1 MKKLFAIKIISTVLM
16 IGAIGLE
23 LGHIYALKN
32 QLQIPNI
39 ISPIFWVER
48 VAVAVHLIE
57 AIVAAFTAGSKD
69 RIWYKYGV
77 YTFFV
82 GTIGL
87 VELFREENK
96 SMIK

>member
-1 MKKLFAIKIISTVLM
+1 MKKNLFVINVIKIISTVLM

-32 QLQIPNI
+32 HLQIPDI
-39 ISPIFWVER
+39 IRPILVIER
-48 VAVAVHLIE
+48 VAVGVHLIE
-57 AIVAAFTAGSKD
+57 AIIASFKAGS
-69 RIWYKYGV
+69 KYGV

-87 VELFREENK
+87 VELFGEENQSINK
-96 SMIK
+96 